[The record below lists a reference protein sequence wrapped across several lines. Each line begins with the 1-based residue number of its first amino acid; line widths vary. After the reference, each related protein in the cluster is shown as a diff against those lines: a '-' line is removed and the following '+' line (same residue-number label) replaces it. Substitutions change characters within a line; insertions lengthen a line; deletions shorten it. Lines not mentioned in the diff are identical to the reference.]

1 MADLNQF
8 GSAKPPQS
16 ADAQHCAQFEAMLTD
31 ALDGTLS
38 TADQTA
44 FDLHMVGCPA
54 CTAMLAEAKRGA
66 AWLTMLKSPA
76 PEPPA
81 TLLERILAQ
90 TSGETS
96 AAAKPAI
103 VLGPTDRL
111 RQPASTT
118 LLGQPVLTPFPA
130 NYPAAAYTA
139 GTVKV
144 LPFRQRVAAA
154 FRIQNI
160 RHTLMQP
167 RLAMTAAM
175 AFFSI
180 ALTLNLTGVRL
191 SQLRASDF
199 TPSSIKRTF
208 FATNAKVVRYYDNL
222 VVVYQLES
230 RVRDLQRSTESESST
245 TPAPQNSPDTS
256 RPQQQNQQ
264 PDDQNPQNP
273 DQKKANP
280 RPKSGTSQRENPQGG
295 GKMHFVGSTPA
306 RGSSPAATEALAIF
320 APNVFKHIQEGGLV

>member
-16 ADAQHCAQFEAMLTD
+16 ADAQHCAQCEAMLTD

-38 TADQTA
+38 TADQAA
-44 FDLHMVGCPA
+44 FDLHMVGCSA
-54 CTAMLAEAKRGA
+54 CATMLAEARRGA
-66 AWLTMLKSPA
+66 AWLNMLKSPS

-81 TLLERILAQ
+81 TLLSRILAQ
-90 TSGETS
+90 TSGQAS
-96 AAAKPAI
+96 AEAKPTI
-103 VLGPTDRL
+103 VLGPTDYV
-111 RQPASTT
+111 RQPNT
-118 LLGQPVLTPFPA
+118 LLGQPAHTIPA
-130 NYPAAAYTA
+130 SYPIAAYTSGA
-139 GTVKV
+139 TAKV

-154 FRIQNI
+154 FRLQNI

-199 TPSSIKRTF
+199 KPSNIKRSF
-208 FATNAKVVRYYDNL
+208 YDTNAKVVRYYDNL

-230 RVRDLQRSTESESST
+230 RVRDLQRATESEST
-245 TPAPQNSPDTS
+245 TPAPQNSPEAS
-256 RPQQQNQQ
+256 RPSNQQQNQQ
-264 PDDQNPQNP
+264 PDDQKPQNP
-273 DQKKANP
+273 DQKKAAP
-280 RPKSGTSQRENPQGG
+280 RPKSGTSRRENPQGG
-295 GKMHFVGSTPA
+295 NTHFVGSTPA
-306 RGSSPAATEALAIF
+306 RGSSPAATEALAF
-320 APNVFKHIQEGGLV
+320 FTNNFFNHIQEGGLV

>member
-1 MADLNQF
+1 
-8 GSAKPPQS
+8 
-16 ADAQHCAQFEAMLTD
+16 MLTD

-38 TADQTA
+38 TADQAA

-54 CTAMLAEAKRGA
+54 CATMLAEAQRGA
-66 AWLTMLKSPA
+66 AWLEMLKSPS

-81 TLLERILAQ
+81 SLLNRILAQ
-90 TSGETS
+90 TTE
-96 AAAKPAI
+96 AKPTI
-103 VLGPTDRL
+103 VLGPTDYI
-111 RQPASTT
+111 RQPNT
-118 LLGQPVLTPFPA
+118 LLGQPALTPIPA
-130 NYPAAAYTA
+130 PYPAAAYTSGA
-139 GTVKV
+139 TAKV

-154 FRIQNI
+154 FRFQNI
-160 RHTLMQP
+160 GHTLMQP

-199 TPSSIKRTF
+199 KPSNIKRSF
-208 FATNAKVVRYYDNL
+208 YDTNAKVVRYYDNL

-245 TPAPQNSPDTS
+245 APAPQSSPETS
-256 RPQQQNQQ
+256 RPSNQQQNQQ
-264 PDDQNPQNP
+264 PDDQKPQNP

-280 RPKSGTSQRENPQGG
+280 RPKSGTSRRENPQGG
-295 GKMHFVGSTPA
+295 NTHFVGSTPA
-306 RGSSPAATEALAIF
+306 RGSSPAATEAF
-320 APNVFKHIQEGGLV
+320 VVFTPNVFKHIQEGGLV

>member
-8 GSAKPPQS
+8 GSAKPLQS
-16 ADAQHCAQFEAMLTD
+16 ADAQHCAQCEAMLTD
-31 ALDGTLS
+31 ALDGILS

-54 CTAMLAEAKRGA
+54 CATMLAETQRGA
-66 AWLTMLKSPA
+66 AWLNMLKSPV

-81 TLLERILAQ
+81 TLLDRILAQ
-90 TSGETS
+90 TSGQFSTE
-96 AAAKPAI
+96 AKPTI
-103 VLGPTDRL
+103 VLGPTDYL
-111 RQPASTT
+111 RQQPNI
-118 LLGQPVLTPFPA
+118 LLGQPVLTPVPA
-130 NYPAAAYTA
+130 MYPAAAYTA
-139 GTVKV
+139 GTAKV

-154 FRIQNI
+154 FRFQNI
-160 RHTLMQP
+160 GHTLMQP

-199 TPSSIKRTF
+199 KPSSIKRSF
-208 FATNAKVVRYYDNL
+208 YDTNAKVVRYYDNL

-245 TPAPQNSPDTS
+245 TPAPQNSPATS
-256 RPQQQNQQ
+256 RPSNQQ
-264 PDDQNPQNP
+264 PDQQPQNP

-280 RPKSGTSQRENPQGG
+280 RPKSGTSRRENPQGG
-295 GKMHFVGSTPA
+295 NMHFVGSTPA
-306 RGSSPAATEALAIF
+306 RGSSPAATEALVVF
-320 APNVFKHIQEGGLV
+320 TPNVINHIQEGGLV

>member
-16 ADAQHCAQFEAMLTD
+16 ADTQHCAQCEAMLTD

-38 TADQTA
+38 AVDQAA
-44 FDLHMVGCPA
+44 FDLHMIGCPA
-54 CTAMLAEAKRGA
+54 CSTMLTEAQRGA
-66 AWLTMLKSPA
+66 AWLEMLKSPS

-81 TLLERILAQ
+81 TLLNRILAQ
-90 TSGETS
+90 TSGQAGAE
-96 AAAKPAI
+96 AKPTI
-103 VLGPTDRL
+103 VLGPTDYV
-111 RQPASTT
+111 RQPNT
-118 LLGQPVLTPFPA
+118 LLGQPALTIPA
-130 NYPAAAYTA
+130 LYPVAAYTSA
-139 GTVKV
+139 KV

-154 FRIQNI
+154 FRFQNI
-160 RHTLMQP
+160 GHTLMQP

-199 TPSSIKRTF
+199 KPSNIKRSF
-208 FATNAKVVRYYDNL
+208 YDTNAKVVRYYDNL

-230 RVRDLQRSTESESST
+230 RVRALQSSTESEPST

-264 PDDQNPQNP
+264 LDDQKPQNP

-280 RPKSGTSQRENPQGG
+280 RPKSGTSRRENPQRGN
-295 GKMHFVGSTPA
+295 MHFVGSTPA

-320 APNVFKHIQEGGLV
+320 TSNVFNHIQEGGLV